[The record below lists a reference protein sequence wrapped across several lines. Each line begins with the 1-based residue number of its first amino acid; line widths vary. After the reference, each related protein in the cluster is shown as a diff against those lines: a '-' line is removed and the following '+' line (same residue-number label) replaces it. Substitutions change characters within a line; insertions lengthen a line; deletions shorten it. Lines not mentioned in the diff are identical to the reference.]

1 VANFTWNGVPAG
13 FSDWNTASNWLGGVL
28 PNAANADVVFPAIT
42 ATALGWP
49 VAYFINVTNAGT
61 AGESLAAAS

>member
-1 VANFTWNGVPAG
+1 MANFTWNGVPAG

-28 PNAANADVVFPAIT
+28 PNAANADVVFSAIT
-42 ATALGWP
+42 ATEGGSP

-61 AGESLAAAS
+61 AGGSLAAAS